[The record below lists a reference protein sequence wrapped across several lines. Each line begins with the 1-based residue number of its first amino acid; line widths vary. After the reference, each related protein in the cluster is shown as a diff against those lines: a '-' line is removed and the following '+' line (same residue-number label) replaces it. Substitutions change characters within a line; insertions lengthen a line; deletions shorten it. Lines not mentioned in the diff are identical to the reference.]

1 MATLPDGTLLPG
13 KLFIVEG
20 IDGSGK
26 STQLDLLHKWLVSEG
41 HLVVFTEWNS
51 SPLVRRTT
59 QRGKRDQLLTPLTFS
74 LIHAADLADRM
85 EREVVPALK
94 AGAIVLADRY
104 IYTAFARDGARGIQP
119 QWVRKIYGFAVR
131 PTVAFY
137 FQVPLEEALRR
148 ILIGRPALKW
158 YEAGM
163 DLGLSPDP
171 YECFRLFQKRILTQ
185 YEAMIDEF
193 GLTVIDATR
202 PLVQQQQQVRA
213 LLLPHLRGLL
223 KADRS
228 PWRDVLAKEGLYGRY
243 LRTDAAP
250 VAKTEQ

>member
-59 QRGKRDQLLTPLTFS
+59 QRGKREQLLTPLTFS

-85 EREVVPALK
+85 ERQVIPALK

-104 IYTAFARDGARGIQP
+104 IYTAFARDGAR
-119 QWVRKIYGFAVR
+119 
-131 PTVAFY
+131 
-137 FQVPLEEALRR
+137 
-148 ILIGRPALKW
+148 
-158 YEAGM
+158 AG
-163 DLGLSPDP
+163 
-171 YECFRLFQKRILTQ
+171 
-185 YEAMIDEF
+185 
-193 GLTVIDATR
+193 
-202 PLVQQQQQVRA
+202 
-213 LLLPHLRGLL
+213 
-223 KADRS
+223 
-228 PWRDVLAKEGLYGRY
+228 
-243 LRTDAAP
+243 
-250 VAKTEQ
+250 

>member
-1 MATLPDGTLLPG
+1 MAWLPDGTPLPG

-26 STQLDLLHKWLVSEG
+26 STQLDLLRKWLASED

-59 QRGKRDQLLTPLTFS
+59 SRGKKERLLTPLTFS
-74 LIHAADLADRM
+74 LLHAADLADRM
-85 EREVVPALK
+85 EREVIPALK

-104 IYTAFARDGARGIQP
+104 IYTAFARDGARGVNP
-119 QWVRKIYGFAVR
+119 KWVRQMYSFAVR

-137 FQVPLEEALRR
+137 FQVPLDEALKR
-148 ILIGRPALKW
+148 ILVGRPELKW

-171 YECFRLFQKRILTQ
+171 YECFRLFQKRILGQ
-185 YEAMIDEF
+185 YDAMIEEF
-193 GLTVIDATR
+193 GLTVIDAVK
-202 PLVQQQQQVRA
+202 PLVHQQQQVRA
-213 LLLPHLRGLL
+213 LLIPHLRGLL
-223 KADRS
+223 KANLS
-228 PWRDVLAKEGLYGRY
+228 PWREVLTK
-243 LRTDAAP
+243 
-250 VAKTEQ
+250 